1 MPKTKNNS
9 HIDLVTGQPI
19 AIEDIDFIKVAWIFK
34 SIWNPSYIYQALLS
48 ASVARVRLAGNDT
61 L

>member
-19 AIEDIDFIKVAWIFK
+19 AIEDIDFIKVILTPEKFK
-34 SIWNPSYIYQALLS
+34 SI
-48 ASVARVRLAGNDT
+48 
-61 L
+61 